1 MPLTDIK
8 LRSLTT
14 PGRYADGE
22 GLYLQIAASGGK
34 YWRMKYRFGGKEK
47 LLAFGV
53 YPAVSLKDAREKR
66 FLAKQTL
73 GRGTDPGLIKRQ
85 AKDEAIRQ
93 AENTFKTVAED
104 WLSHQAGRWEP
115 ITLERTR
122 ASFVADVYP
131 KLGTL
136 AMASIQASQVMNVVK
151 DIEKRGA
158 SEIAT
163 RVLQRIKAVYRYGVT
178 HQRIE
183 SNPMLDLV
191 PSEILKPR
199 RVKHRAAL
207 SAEELPE
214 FLVKL
219 SSYKGEPHT
228 VNALRLLLLTA
239 TRPGEVRGACWS
251 EFDLEAKLWRIPGE
265 RMKMR
270 IEHVLPLSNQAVA
283 VLTSMRPLSGH
294 RELVFPSPFYPTKS
308 LSENTF
314 NSAMARMG
322 YKYLATAHGFRALFS
337 TVANEAGWN
346 ADAIERQLAH
356 VERNQVRAAYDRGVR
371 LPERV
376 RLMAWWADYI
386 DALQNRM
393 PPPSRSHFGADLS
406 PE

>member
-1 MPLTDIK
+1 LTDLK

-14 PGRYADGE
+14 PGRYADSE
-22 GLYLQIAASGGK
+22 GLYLQVAATGGK
-34 YWRMKYRFGGKEK
+34 YWRMKYRFAGKEK

-66 FLAKQTL
+66 FLAKQAL
-73 GRGTDPGLIKRQ
+73 GRGIDPGLVKRQ
-85 AKDEAIRQ
+85 AKDEAVRQ
-93 AENTFKTVAED
+93 SENTFKAVAED

-115 ITLERTR
+115 VTLERTR

-136 AMASIQASQVMNVVK
+136 AMATIQPSQVMNVVK
-151 DIEKRGA
+151 EIEKRGA

-183 SNPMLDLV
+183 INPMLDLI

-199 RVKHRAAL
+199 RVQHRAAL

-214 FLVKL
+214 FLAKL
-219 SSYKGEPHT
+219 NGYKGEPHT

-239 TRPGEVRGACWS
+239 ARPGEVRGALWS
-251 EFDLEAKLWRIPGE
+251 EFDLKAKLWRIPGE

-270 IEHVLPLSNQAVA
+270 MDHVVPLSTQAVA
-283 VLTSMRPLSGH
+283 VLGSMMPFSGH
-294 RELVFPSPFYPTKS
+294 RELVFPSPFYPTKP

-337 TVANEAGWN
+337 TIANEAGWN

-371 LPERV
+371 LTERV
-376 RLMAWWADYI
+376 QMMAWWADYV
-386 DALQNRM
+386 DAVQHRDI
-393 PPPSRSHFGADLS
+393 PPSQPNLATDVNTI
-406 PE
+406 